1 MIPLGIIW
9 KRIKDVKAG
18 EVLGEDI
25 YDSRSFVLLMKKN
38 TKLTQGDIKQLA
50 DREINWIPIYVED
63 DAESLSDEYYEVFEV
78 ETSTKKK
85 SFSEELPTVLPEKMY
100 DEYIEVISNFVEDL
114 RIGNRID
121 VSKVTNTCIG
131 IVDYLEKQKD
141 VILNFFSSHNLGF
154 LRKHLINTSV
164 LSVIIGD
171 ALNLQRHRMISVAK
185 VALLHDIG
193 WAFIE
198 DNFQDI
204 EPEGMAVPEEIFKK
218 HVLVAVEVIR
228 KNGENFLTPEEMNGI
243 LQHHERFDGKGIF
256 GRKGKSVNWISRI
269 VQIADAYDSLTSQI
283 TSKEAINP
291 YQAAY
296 WIINRSGIFYDPEF
310 VNAFFKVFGVYPP
323 GTKVELSDGR
333 RGIVVKV
340 LPNAPLRPVVKIGNF
355 ELDLSKSSQ
364 LWIRG
369 VVFE

>member
-18 EVLGEDI
+18 ETLGEDI
-25 YDSRSFVLLMKKN
+25 YDSKSFVLLMKKN
-38 TKLTQGDIKQLA
+38 TTLTQNDINQLA

-63 DAESLSDEYYEVFEV
+63 DNESLNDEYYEVFKVEV
-78 ETSTKKK
+78 STKKK
-85 SFSEELPTVLPEKMY
+85 SFSEQLPLVLPERMY

-114 RIGNRID
+114 KIGNRVDI
-121 VSKVTNTCIG
+121 SKITNTCIG
-131 IVDYLEKQKD
+131 IVNYLEKQKD
-141 VILNFFSSHNLGF
+141 IILNFFSSHNLGF

-171 ALNLQRHRMISVAK
+171 VLNVQRHKLISVAK

-193 WAFIE
+193 WTFIE
-198 DNFQDI
+198 DNFLDI
-204 EPEGMAVPEEIFKK
+204 EPETVVPEEIFKK
-218 HVLVAVEVIR
+218 HVLIAVEVIR
-228 KNGENFLTPEEMNGI
+228 KNDEKFLTSEEINGI
-243 LQHHERFDGKGIF
+243 LQHHERFDGKGIPF
-256 GRKGKSVNWISRI
+256 GRKGKSINWISRI

-283 TSKEAINP
+283 TGKEVINP

-310 VNAFFKVFGVYPP
+310 VNAFFKIFGVYPP

-340 LPNAPLRPVVKIGNF
+340 PPDAPLRPVVKIGNS
-355 ELDLSKSSQ
+355 ELDLSKLPQ
-364 LWIRG
+364 LWIRS